1 MAACVIGIAAVA
13 ADDVTLIGI
22 ADDFLF
28 YPLGTGIEKGLVMEK
43 LHFFHVSCIKEIQY
57 ISGAYVNAEL
67 RMHAINDRRLLR
79 VLVQRQ
85 CAELA
90 TLELEFGGLK
100 YMNLIPLDETY
111 TCEIL
116 AAALYFQDGYIYWC
130 DKTADET
137 QDAGPFESIL
147 ICAERLRWRPTA

>member
-1 MAACVIGIAAVA
+1 MWQEIK
-13 ADDVTLIGI
+13 TEMELQT
-22 ADDFLF
+22 F
-28 YPLGTGIEKGLVMEK
+28 MEK
-43 LHFFHVSCIKEIQY
+43 LHFFHDSCIKDIQY

-130 DKTADET
+130 DKTADDT

>member
-1 MAACVIGIAAVA
+1 MWQEIK
-13 ADDVTLIGI
+13 TEMELQT
-22 ADDFLF
+22 F
-28 YPLGTGIEKGLVMEK
+28 MEK
-43 LHFFHVSCIKEIQY
+43 LHFFHDSCIKEIQY

-100 YMNLIPLDETY
+100 YMNLIPMDETY

-130 DKTADET
+130 DKTADDT

>member
-1 MAACVIGIAAVA
+1 MWQEIKTEMEMQA
-13 ADDVTLIGI
+13 
-22 ADDFLF
+22 F
-28 YPLGTGIEKGLVMEK
+28 MEK
-43 LHFFHVSCIKEIQY
+43 LHFFHDSCIKEIQY
-57 ISGAYVNAEL
+57 ISGAYVNAEFG
-67 RMHAINDRRLLR
+67 MHAVNDKRLLR

-111 TCEIL
+111 SCELL

-130 DKTADET
+130 DKTAEDA
-137 QDAGPFESIL
+137 QDAGSFESIL
-147 ICAERLRWRPTA
+147 ICAERLRWRTTA

>member
-1 MAACVIGIAAVA
+1 MWQEIK
-13 ADDVTLIGI
+13 TEMELQT
-22 ADDFLF
+22 F
-28 YPLGTGIEKGLVMEK
+28 MEK
-43 LHFFHVSCIKEIQY
+43 LHFFHDSCIKEIQY

-130 DKTADET
+130 DKTADDT

>member
-1 MAACVIGIAAVA
+1 MELQ
-13 ADDVTLIGI
+13 T
-22 ADDFLF
+22 F
-28 YPLGTGIEKGLVMEK
+28 MEK
-43 LHFFHVSCIKEIQY
+43 LHFFHDSCIKEIQY

-130 DKTADET
+130 DKTADDA

>member
-1 MAACVIGIAAVA
+1 
-13 ADDVTLIGI
+13 
-22 ADDFLF
+22 
-28 YPLGTGIEKGLVMEK
+28 
-43 LHFFHVSCIKEIQY
+43 
-57 ISGAYVNAEL
+57 
-67 RMHAINDRRLLR
+67 MHAINDRRLLR

-130 DKTADET
+130 DKTADDA

-147 ICAERLRWRPTA
+147 ICAERLRWRPDRIVHGAGGIRPVVHGRGREVPR

>member
-1 MAACVIGIAAVA
+1 MWQEIKT
-13 ADDVTLIGI
+13 DMELQT
-22 ADDFLF
+22 F
-28 YPLGTGIEKGLVMEK
+28 MEK
-43 LHFFHVSCIKEIQY
+43 LHFFHDSCIKEIQY

-130 DKTADET
+130 DKTADDT